1 MVKQKKPTKLKKPA
15 MTLEPWQDPKVSPYI
30 VLKNLSK
37 DYNGIPAVQDCS
49 LDIYEGEFYSLLGSS
64 GCGKSTLLRMLA
76 GFEKPTS
83 GKLFIGGQDM
93 TNVPPYD
100 RPVSMMF
107 QSYAL
112 FPHMTVEQNIAF
124 GLKQERISSVEIKR
138 RVSEVL
144 ELVQMSRFAKRRPN
158 YLSGGQRQRVALA
171 RSLVKKP
178 KLVLLDEPMAALDQK
193 LREETQFELVNIQEE
208 IGVTFLMV
216 THDQEE
222 AMTMSSRLAIM
233 EEGWI
238 QQVGTPHEVYEFP
251 NSCYVADFIGSIN
264 LFEGIIIKNTKETI
278 TIDCPMLSHHL
289 SIPSISTVPIGGAVT
304 VAIRPEKIEIGLEK
318 PTSHHNWEKGIVDDI
333 GYYGDTSIYHVRL
346 NSEKIIMATLPNLDR
361 SSIHQ
366 LTWEQP
372 VYVSWKPENN
382 MILTT

>member
-1 MVKQKKPTKLKKPA
+1 MVKQKKPTKLKKPS
-15 MTLEPWQDPKVSPYI
+15 TLLEPWQDPKASPYI
-30 VLKNLSK
+30 VLKNLNK
-37 DYNGIPAVQDCS
+37 DYHGIPAVQDCS
-49 LDIYEGEFYSLLGSS
+49 LDIYEGEFYSLLGAS

-83 GKLFIGGQDM
+83 GKLFIGGKDM
-93 TNVPPYD
+93 THVPPYN

-124 GLKQERISSVEIKR
+124 GLKQEKISPLEIKE
-138 RVSEVL
+138 RVGEVL
-144 ELVQMSRFAKRRPN
+144 DLVQMSRFSKRRPN
-158 YLSGGQRQRVALA
+158 SLSGGQKQRVALA

-178 KLVLLDEPMAALDQK
+178 KLLLLDEPMAALDQK
-193 LREETQFELVNIQEE
+193 LREETQFELVNIQEQ
-208 IGVTFLMV
+208 IGITFIMV

-238 QQVGTPHEVYEFP
+238 QQIGTPHEIYEFP
-251 NSCYVADFIGSIN
+251 NSSYVADFIGSIN
-264 LFEGIIIKNTKETI
+264 LFEGIIVENKKEAI
-278 TIDCPMLSHHL
+278 TINCPVLSHNL
-289 SIPSISTVPIGGAVT
+289 SIPSISTVPVGGAVT
-304 VAIRPEKIEIGLEK
+304 VAIRPEKIEIGIKK
-318 PTSHHNWEKGIVDDI
+318 PTSHHNWEEGIVDDI
-333 GYYGDTSIYHVRL
+333 GYYGDMSIYHVML
-346 NSEKIIMATLPNLDR
+346 KSGKIVMATLPNLDR

-372 VYVSWKPENN
+372 VYLSWKPENN
-382 MILTT
+382 MILTN